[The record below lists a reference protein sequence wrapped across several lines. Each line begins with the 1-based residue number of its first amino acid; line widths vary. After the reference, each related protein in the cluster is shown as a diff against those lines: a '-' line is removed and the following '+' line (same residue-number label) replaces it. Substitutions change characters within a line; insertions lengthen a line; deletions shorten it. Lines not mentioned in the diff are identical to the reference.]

1 MLDFKTCFFAVSDSS
16 DRNPAASRDL
26 LLRLDAL
33 FRKNCSRLDLD
44 ESGLEPFKKEAVN
57 QASKAIS
64 AVPRTASCTLT
75 ALKFVQTEEGW
86 KALLMHMGDSALYAY
101 GRQSGRLTMLS
112 QRNFWLAGKT
122 NALYQAEWLEAEP
135 GALWIMTSDGVPD
148 SAMNACFGRR
158 VNGAAP
164 PPVPE
169 VHEVPE
175 ALLTLIAQE
184 NTVQDDA
191 AIIALEPG
199 RMKPVDA
206 CIIMGGATGMQEK
219 EYIKRCISL
228 EYRDRNAPV
237 DFKTPYACPVI

>member
-16 DRNPAASRDL
+16 DRNPAASREL
-26 LLRLDAL
+26 LLRLTAL

-44 ESGLEPFKKEAVN
+44 ESGLEPFKQEAAK

-64 AVPRTASCTLT
+64 SVPRTASCTLT
-75 ALKFVQTEEGW
+75 ALKFVRTERGW
-86 KALLMHMGDSALYAY
+86 KALLMHMGDSALFAY
-101 GRQSGRLTMLS
+101 GRQTKSLDMLS

-122 NALYQAEWLEAEP
+122 HSLYQAEWLEAEP
-135 GALWIMTSDGVPD
+135 GALWILTTDGVPD

-169 VHEVPE
+169 VQDVPE

-184 NTVQDDA
+184 KTMQDDA
-191 AIIALEPG
+191 AVIALEPG
-199 RMKPVDA
+199 RMKPADA
-206 CIIMGGATGMQEK
+206 CIIMGGTTGMQEK
-219 EYIKRCISL
+219 NYIKRCVSL
-228 EYRDRNAPV
+228 EYRDRNSPV
-237 DFKTPYACPVI
+237 DFKTPYACPII